1 MGAGPEATDVL
12 TVAAQCYAVKEE
24 FGASTTSELFVLS
37 AGYRLS
43 KRTALYVLAGFDDN
57 KALGSAPLWGNGG
70 CWGSSTVIVAN
81 DKVNGL
87 AAGIRGA
94 C

>member
-12 TVAAQCYAVKEE
+12 TMAAQCWAVKEGI
-24 FGASTTSELFVLS
+24 GASTTSELFVLGAS
-37 AGYRLS
+37 YRLS
-43 KRTALYVLAGFDDN
+43 KRTALHAPAGFDDN
-57 KALGSAPLWGNGG
+57 KALGMAPWWKTGG
-70 CWGSSTVIVAN
+70 LGSGIVIVAN

-87 AAGIRGA
+87 AAEIRGA